1 MKTNPLLQL
10 IKHIKWPLPLII
22 IALLISFIGS
32 ITGLIVPLFT
42 GKLVDGFNNNNLT
55 INYLY
60 ISIFAFI
67 FLFNIALNG
76 IGIYLLSKIGE
87 NIIYSLRYNLWNKV
101 IHLKQS
107 FFDDNESGELMSR
120 LMDDTKVINSFI
132 SQKFPTLFSSIITII
147 GSIIMLFLLD
157 WQLTLVI
164 GIVIPIL
171 FMTIMLVCQQ

>member
-87 NIIYSLRYNLWNKV
+87 NIIYSLRYNL
-101 IHLKQS
+101 L
-107 FFDDNESGELMSR
+107 
-120 LMDDTKVINSFI
+120 T
-132 SQKFPTLFSSIITII
+132 TL
-147 GSIIMLFLLD
+147 
-157 WQLTLVI
+157 
-164 GIVIPIL
+164 
-171 FMTIMLVCQQ
+171 